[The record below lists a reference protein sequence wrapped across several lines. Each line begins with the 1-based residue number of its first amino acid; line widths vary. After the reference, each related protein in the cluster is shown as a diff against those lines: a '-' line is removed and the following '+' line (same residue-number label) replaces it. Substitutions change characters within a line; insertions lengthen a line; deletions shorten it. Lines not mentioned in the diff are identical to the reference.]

1 MNSINF
7 NVLSILNENEIFQT
21 EVNQIPIIFR
31 VNKEKIDFSEFE
43 NLTDYEK
50 SKRTIIIEKVNN
62 LDLYRTSKFKEG
74 FEDFSLLLSSK
85 LSDIKKI

>member
-1 MNSINF
+1 MNLINF

-21 EVNQIPIIFR
+21 EVNQNPILFR

-50 SKRTIIIEKVNN
+50 SKRTIIIEKVND

-74 FEDFSLLLSSK
+74 FEDFSLSLSSK